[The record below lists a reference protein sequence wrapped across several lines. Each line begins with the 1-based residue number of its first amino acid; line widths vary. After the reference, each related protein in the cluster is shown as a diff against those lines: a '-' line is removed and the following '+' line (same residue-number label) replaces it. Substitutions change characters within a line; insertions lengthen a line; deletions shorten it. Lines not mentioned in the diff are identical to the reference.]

1 MLTSP
6 FRQGHNQFRM
16 FERYTELAR
25 RVIFSARYEASQ
37 SGSPLIQT
45 EHLLL
50 GLLREDRTL
59 AETFFGSPNA
69 LGEIWKKIDPS
80 SKKSSAGADLP
91 LSKESK
97 FAIAA
102 AATEADRLS
111 SKPIS
116 TEHLLLG
123 LLHVKTGFTS
133 QILREYELEL
143 DPVRE
148 HLKRHRHVP
157 SLAQDYEEPP
167 EGVPAEIAEAL
178 TKLREIVKRMEQAVA
193 DRDFG
198 KARTYSDEEHI
209 ARAGLRALCEKHGLE
224 HWRFRL

>member
-1 MLTSP
+1 
-6 FRQGHNQFRM
+6 M

-37 SGSPLIQT
+37 SGSPLIET

-69 LGEIWKKIDPS
+69 LGDVWKKIEPS
-80 SKKSSAGADLP
+80 RKKSSAPVDLP

-97 FAIAA
+97 VAIAA

-111 SKPIS
+111 SNTIS

-123 LLHVKTGFTS
+123 LLHARTGLAS
-133 QILREYELEL
+133 QILREYDLEL
-143 DPVRE
+143 APVRE
-148 HLKRHRHVP
+148 HLKKHRHAP

-167 EGVPAEIAEAL
+167 EGLPTEISEAL
-178 TKLREIVKRMEQAVA
+178 TKLRNIVKQMEQAVA

-198 KARTYSDEEHI
+198 RARAHSDEERV
-209 ARAGLRALCEKHGLE
+209 ARAGLRSLCEKHGLE
-224 HWRFRL
+224 AWRFRL

>member
-1 MLTSP
+1 
-6 FRQGHNQFRM
+6 M
-16 FERYTELAR
+16 FQRYTELAR

-37 SGSPLIQT
+37 SGSPLIET

-69 LGEIWKKIDPS
+69 LGDVWKKIELR
-80 SKKSSAGADLP
+80 SKASSAAVDLP
-91 LSKESK
+91 LSNNSK
-97 FAIAA
+97 LALS
-102 AATEADRLS
+102 ATANEADRLS

-123 LLHVKTGFTS
+123 LLHVKTGLAS
-133 QILREYELEL
+133 QILREYDLEL
-143 DPVRE
+143 APVRE
-148 HLKRHRHVP
+148 HLKKHRHAP

-167 EGVPAEIAEAL
+167 EGAPPEIAEAL
-178 TKLREIVKRMEQAVA
+178 SKLRDIVKQMEQAVA
-193 DRDFG
+193 NRDFE
-198 KARTYSDEEHI
+198 KARAYSDAERI
-209 ARAGLRALCEKHGLE
+209 ARAGLRALCEQHGLD